1 MSGTHSVA
9 SLKSG
14 NLLESWQWGLL
25 ILSTLLKLSLM
36 GTYHS
41 TDFEVHRNWLAITHS
56 LPLSQW
62 YFDQG
67 SKWTLDYPPFFAY
80 LSWLL
85 SIPAARWDPRIVDL
99 KGGLEYDDWSC
110 KVFMRFSVIVTELTF
125 ITALFALSKPSK
137 APGANPKHT
146 IPAWAVAALILH
158 PGLIII
164 DHIHFQYNGF
174 LYGVLFWSIWAARE
188 GRPLL
193 CAFLF
198 SSLLNFK
205 HIYVYIAP
213 AFFVFLL
220 QSYVI
225 KGQSD
230 KNTISFSGAGERL
243 FTLGTIT
250 LIPFAASLTPLLL
263 SGLTSTA
270 PAGPIGILKQM
281 VSRLFPFSR
290 GLNHAY
296 WAANAWALYTFA
308 DRALVKLLGVTSEQG
323 NVTRGILGDT
333 HFDVLPQISAG
344 HCFLLTLVFTLLLC
358 TRLWTRPAYG
368 TFVESIALF
377 GLTSFL
383 FGFHVHEKA
392 ILIAL
397 LPLTL
402 LSACSYTMMRKTLIL
417 SVAGVVGL
425 FPLLFEAQ
433 ELPIKIVWTLLWLI
447 KTPFSSTLG
456 LRFSSS
462 QGYFDHHTPTNVDL
476 LIHFAEDAYIAGFI
490 PLVIFVEFVHPVI
503 FGKGAF
509 GLYSSPTSSFKDI
522 LSESSITQN
531 KLLSFASAA
540 ASSAVDAIGQAVGQ
554 SVSTQGNVEGI
565 ASSASSAASLASSAA
580 SSIVNAATASISS
593 PSSNQVEQ
601 IVAQAAS
608 SASSIASQAISK
620 TTNHAILNAAAQI
633 SSIDEPKYAFLPLM
647 MTSIYCA
654 IGVVW
659 VWFSSSARFL
669 RGTDDVGDEAA
680 QASSNKKT
688 IQRTNIP
695 SVAAKASSS
704 IGGKS
709 K

>member
-1 MSGTHSVA
+1 MSGSHSPV
-9 SLKSG
+9 SLKGG
-14 NLLESWQWGLL
+14 NLLEPWQWTLL
-25 ILSTLLKLSLM
+25 TLSTLMKLSLM

-62 YFDQG
+62 YFDQT

-85 SIPAARWDPRIVDL
+85 SIPASRWDSRMVDL

-110 KVFMRFSVIVTELTF
+110 KVFMRVSVIVTELTF
-125 ITALFALSKPSK
+125 ITALFALSRPSK
-137 APGANPKHT
+137 QAGAHPKHT
-146 IPAWAVAALILH
+146 IPAWAVAALVLH

-174 LYGVLFWSIWAARE
+174 LYGILFWSIWAARE

-220 QSYVI
+220 QTYVI
-225 KGQSD
+225 NGQSD
-230 KNTISFSGAGERL
+230 KNSISFSGAGERL

-250 LIPFAASLTPLLL
+250 LIPFAASLTPLLM
-263 SGLTSTA
+263 SGLTSTS
-270 PAGPIGILKQM
+270 PIGPIGILKQM

-296 WAANAWALYTFA
+296 WAANAWAIYTFT
-308 DRALVKLLGVTSEQG
+308 DRALVKFLKVTSEQG

-333 HFDVLPQISAG
+333 QFDVLPQISAG
-344 HCFLLTLVFTLLLC
+344 HCFLLTLAFTLLLC
-358 TRLWTRPAYG
+358 TRLWTRPTYG
-368 TFVESIALF
+368 AFVESIALF

-402 LSACSYTMMRKTLIL
+402 LSACSYTMMRKTLLL
-417 SVAGVVGL
+417 SVAGTIGL
-425 FPLLFEAQ
+425 FPLLFKAQ
-433 ELPIKIVWTLLWLI
+433 ELPIKILWTLLWLI

-476 LIHFAEDAYIAGFI
+476 LIHFAEDVYVAGFI
-490 PLVIFVEFVHPVI
+490 PLVIFVEFVHPIV
-503 FGKGAF
+503 FGRGAF
-509 GLYSSPTSSFKDI
+509 GISAISTSSINKI
-522 LSESSITQN
+522 LSEGSVAQN
-531 KLLSFASAA
+531 KILSFASAA
-540 ASSAVDAIGQAVGQ
+540 AFSAVDAVGQAVGQ
-554 SVSTQGNVEGI
+554 SSSTKGNVEVI

-580 SSIVNAATASISS
+580 SSALNAATGSILNAA
-593 PSSNQVEQ
+593 PSNQVEQ

-620 TTNHAILNAAAQI
+620 TTSNAILDTSIQF
-633 SSIDEPKYAFLPLM
+633 STIDEPKYAFLPLM
-647 MTSIYCA
+647 MTSLYCA

-659 VWFSSSARFL
+659 VWFSLSARFL
-669 RGTDDVGDEAA
+669 RGTDDVGDGVR
-680 QASSNKKT
+680 QSMTQRKT
-688 IQRTNIP
+688 GQRSISIP
-695 SVAAKASSS
+695 TAKTSSS
-704 IGGKS
+704 LAS
-709 K
+709 KAK